1 MIQIYSFFDE
11 THVDDPLFNSSRYSF
26 NLKMNSFECQTSK
39 DDELSV
45 YVQPSLPHR
54 LTSSHIFLFLIAK
67 LCFICSIFSDAMD
80 WQSMPTNSDE
90 IVVYPVRGG
99 HQSGSSQIKVKNI
112 VDSTWDKTFQWG
124 NLVATHFKG
133 QYFAYALKGNL
144 LLSKYFLT
152 PTDYFFL

>member
-1 MIQIYSFFDE
+1 MTSFPCTYNPRYPID
-11 THVDDPLFNSSRYSF
+11 SRAHTFFS
-26 NLKMNSFECQTSK
+26 
-39 DDELSV
+39 
-45 YVQPSLPHR
+45 
-54 LTSSHIFLFLIAK
+54 FLIVK

-133 QYFAYALKGNL
+133 QYFAFALNGNL
-144 LLSKYFLT
+144 LLSQ
-152 PTDYFFL
+152 

>member
-1 MIQIYSFFDE
+1 MTSFPCTYNPRYLID
-11 THVDDPLFNSSRYSF
+11 SRA
-26 NLKMNSFECQTSK
+26 
-39 DDELSV
+39 
-45 YVQPSLPHR
+45 P
-54 LTSSHIFLFLIAK
+54 IFFSFLIVK

-99 HQSGSSQIKVKNI
+99 HQSGSSQIKAKNI
-112 VDSTWDKTFQWG
+112 VDSTWDKSFQWG

-144 LLSKYFLT
+144 LLIKYFLT
-152 PTDYFFL
+152 ATDHFFVIVQFRANLKVWYESSGMATQTESY